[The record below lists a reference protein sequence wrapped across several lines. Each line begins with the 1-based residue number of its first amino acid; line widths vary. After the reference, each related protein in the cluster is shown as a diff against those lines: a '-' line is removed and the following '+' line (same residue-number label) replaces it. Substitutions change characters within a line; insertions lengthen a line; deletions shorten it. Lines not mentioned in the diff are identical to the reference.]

1 MEKTGCQCA
10 VVIHIKRTHLNGG
23 EDPSVL
29 NSLIIEAAMT
39 LTAEEAVLLSQQLT
53 TARTLEN

>member
-1 MEKTGCQCA
+1 M
-10 VVIHIKRTHLNGG
+10 IHIKGTHLNGG

-53 TARTLEN
+53 SATATTSARRTLEN

>member
-1 MEKTGCQCA
+1 M
-10 VVIHIKRTHLNGG
+10 IHIKGTHLNGG

-29 NSLIIEAAMT
+29 NSLIIEAAAAIAMT

>member
-1 MEKTGCQCA
+1 M
-10 VVIHIKRTHLNGG
+10 IHIKGTHLNGG

-53 TARTLEN
+53 TARRTLEN